1 MVCRTYSPED
11 IPTSAIDCFNSGHKN
26 FFCSYAWYE
35 NFLATV
41 LIQDNNGSAQFLV
54 DEQDNVVQ
62 VVLPLK
68 VNIAKGTSSFESL
81 TNYYSPFFQFNTKLV
96 KTEELLDFFVSFK
109 QAQKNWDTL
118 TLRAMAKQDVFNLL
132 AILKKSALPCIPF
145 FCFANWYLEVNQ
157 RSFNQYFSGLSSR
170 VKNTVT
176 RKTKQF
182 NRLDGARVEIFQK
195 GEELEEGIKAF
206 EAVYALSWKEE
217 ETFPGFISG
226 LMRMAAKQ
234 GALRLGVAY
243 INDVAVAA
251 QLWIVADNTAYIYKL
266 AYDEKYKKLSIG
278 SILTATLMRYV
289 IDVDKVTCV
298 DYLSGDDDYK
308 KEWMSHRRERWGI
321 MIFNWKSWRGF
332 LKMCNEYSRFYFKKA
347 CITLRI

>member
-132 AILKKSALPCIPF
+132 AVLKKATLPCIPF

-157 RSFNQYFSGLSSR
+157 RTFDEYFLGLSSR
-170 VKNTVT
+170 VRNTVK

-182 NRLDGARVEIFQK
+182 NRLDESRIEIISNS
-195 GEELEEGIKAF
+195 EDLEKGIKAF
-206 EAVYALSWKEE
+206 QSVYASSWKDE
-217 ETFPGFISG
+217 ETFPEFISG
-226 LMRMAAKQ
+226 LMTIASKQ

-243 INDVAVAA
+243 LNNVAVAA

-266 AYDEKYKKLSIG
+266 AYDEQYKKLSIG
-278 SILTATLMRYV
+278 SILSATLMRHV
-289 IDVDKVTCV
+289 IDIDKVAYV
-298 DYLSGDDDYK
+298 DYLSGDDAYK
-308 KEWMSHRRERWGI
+308 KEWMSHRRERWGV
-321 MIFNWKSWRGF
+321 MIFNWRTLSGG
-332 LKMCNEYSRFYFKKA
+332 LKMINQYTRFYFKKMF
-347 CITLRI
+347 IN

>member
-1 MVCRTYSPED
+1 MVCRSYSPED
-11 IPTSAIDCFNSGHKN
+11 IPASAIDCFNSGNEN

-118 TLRAMAKQDVFNLL
+118 TLHAMAKQDVFNLL
-132 AILKKSALPCIPF
+132 AILNKSTLPCIPF

-157 RSFNQYFSGLSSR
+157 RSFDEYFLGLSSR
-170 VKNTVT
+170 VRNTVK

-182 NRLDGARVEIFQK
+182 NRLDGARIEIISNS
-195 GEELEEGIKAF
+195 EDLEKGIKAF
-206 EAVYALSWKEE
+206 QSVYASSWKDE
-217 ETFPGFISG
+217 ETFPEFISG
-226 LMRMAAKQ
+226 LMTIASKQ

-243 INDVAVAA
+243 LNNVAVAA

-266 AYDEKYKKLSIG
+266 AYDEQYKKLSIG
-278 SILTATLMRYV
+278 SILSATLMRHV
-289 IDVDKVTCV
+289 IDIDKVAYV
-298 DYLSGDDDYK
+298 DYLSGDDAYK
-308 KEWMSHRRERWGI
+308 KEWMSHRRERWGV
-321 MIFNWKSWRGF
+321 MIFNWRTLSGG
-332 LKMCNEYSRFYFKKA
+332 LKMINQYTRFYFKKMF
-347 CITLRI
+347 IN